1 MVSMSEHMHTQSGW
15 GDKAGSNARPGPGS
29 RTGRRLGADGRSLLE
44 DTIKRDIIPRLVALP
59 WVARD
64 TATDLK
70 PQIGQATV
78 RKLVALCLDID
89 TQGVAVFVSE
99 LHRSGVEAVSI
110 YEDLL
115 TPAAR
120 QLGVMWEND
129 VCTFADV
136 TIGVLRL
143 QNAQRALATRP
154 LGDAAPALGTPRA
167 LLLPVPGEQHT
178 FGLSIV
184 LDYFL
189 RAGWEARMGPAGS
202 RAEALALISR
212 ERTELVGLSF
222 ACDEMIPVAKALI
235 AAMRKASANPGLIIM
250 VGGPPFMADPA
261 LAEALGADAT
271 ATDGNQAVVRAN
283 ELLHRPLADVSTNRP
298 LADVS
303 TERPHADV
311 ATNRPAA
318 RP

>member
-1 MVSMSEHMHTQSGW
+1 M
-15 GDKAGSNARPGPGS
+15 
-29 RTGRRLGADGRSLLE
+29 GRRLGADGRNLLE
-44 DTIKRDIIPRLVALP
+44 DTIKRDVIPRLIALP
-59 WVARD
+59 WVARSSAAD
-64 TATDLK
+64 AR
-70 PQIGQATV
+70 PQISDPTI
-78 RKLVALCLDID
+78 RRLVALCLDID

-99 LHRSGVEAVSI
+99 LHRSGVGAESI

-120 QLGVMWEND
+120 QLGEMWESD
-129 VCTFADV
+129 ACTFADV

-143 QNAQRALATRP
+143 QNAQRALAARP

-184 LDYFL
+184 LDYFV

-222 ACDEMIPVAKALI
+222 ACDEMIPVAQALI
-235 AAMRKASANPGLIIM
+235 AAMRKASANPDLIIM
-250 VGGPPFMADPA
+250 VGGPPFMADPS
-261 LAEALGADAT
+261 LAASLGADAT

-283 ELLHRPLADVSTNRP
+283 ELLHRPGTGSARNQ
-298 LADVS
+298 
-303 TERPHADV
+303 
-311 ATNRPAA
+311 PAA
-318 RP
+318 RS

>member
-1 MVSMSEHMHTQSGW
+1 M
-15 GDKAGSNARPGPGS
+15 
-29 RTGRRLGADGRSLLE
+29 LE
-44 DTIKRDIIPRLVALP
+44 DTVKRDVIPRLVALP
-59 WVARD
+59 WISHDPA
-64 TATDLK
+64 AAPM
-70 PQIGQATV
+70 PQISDAMI
-78 RKLVALCLDID
+78 RKLVALCLDSD

-99 LHRSGVEAVSI
+99 LHRSGVGAETI

-143 QNAQRALATRP
+143 QNAQRALAARP

-184 LDYFL
+184 LDYFV
-189 RAGWEARMGPAGS
+189 RAGWEATMGPAGS
-202 RAEALALISR
+202 RAEALAMIRR
-212 ERTELVGLSF
+212 ERKELVGLSF

-235 AAMRKASANPGLIIM
+235 VEMRAASPNPRLIIM
-250 VGGPPFMADPA
+250 VGGPPFMEDPS
-261 LAEALGADAT
+261 LAAALGADAT

-283 ELLHRPLADVSTNRP
+283 ELLHRP
-298 LADVS
+298 
-303 TERPHADV
+303 V
-311 ATNRPAA
+311 ACP
-318 RP
+318 